1 VCAACLQ
8 AAWRAINA
16 VVDDEVR
23 MFYSCSPASSVDA
36 ALRARRGAKS
46 ATVDIH
52 CHVLTPEAA
61 ALVKDVFDPS
71 REAMLTFSNEATRAV
86 NRKQEETIRVQ
97 LTSVEVRLRDMDKAG
112 IDMQAIS
119 PSPQYYY
126 WADPELGRETARL
139 VNDRIAGIVAA
150 HPDRFVGM
158 GTVPLQSPA
167 LAIAELERMVKELG
181 LRGVEIGT
189 NVAGVELSD
198 ERFRPFFAK
207 AQELDILIFMHPAG
221 FTHGQR
227 LADHYFINV
236 IGNPLDTTVA
246 VSHLIFGGVLDAYPK
261 LKICLAHGGGYA
273 AAYSGRF
280 DHAHAARSDC
290 RRLIKQRPTTYLKK
304 LYFDTVVFAH
314 HQLEYLTGLYGA
326 DHIILGTDYPYDM
339 ALPDAV
345 KFVQTAKL
353 APADKAAILGGNA
366 ARLLKIKL
374 PQTTKSKVPSA
385 AAKIRTA
392 TRARKKTKRR

>member
-1 VCAACLQ
+1 
-8 AAWRAINA
+8 
-16 VVDDEVR
+16 
-23 MFYSCSPASSVDA
+23 MFYTCSPASPHTA
-36 ALRARRGAKS
+36 PMRATAGAKT

-61 ALVKDVFDPS
+61 ALAKDAFDPT
-71 REAMLTFSNEATRAV
+71 REPTLIFASEASRAV
-86 NRKQEETIRVQ
+86 NRKQEETIRSQ
-97 LTSVEVRLRDMDKAG
+97 LTSIETRLRDMDREG
-112 IDMQAIS
+112 IDIQAIS
-119 PSPQYYY
+119 PAPPQYYY

-139 VNDRIAGIVAA
+139 VNNRLAEIVAL

-158 GTVPLQSPA
+158 GTVPLQAPA
-167 LAIAELERMVKELG
+167 LAVAELERLVKELG

-189 NVAGVELSD
+189 NVAGAELSD

-273 AAYSGRF
+273 AAYSGRY
-280 DHAHAARSDC
+280 DHAHWARSDC
-290 RRLIKQRPTTYLKK
+290 RRLIKKPPTHYLRK
-304 LYFDTVVFAH
+304 LHFDTIVFTH
-314 HQLEYLTGLYGA
+314 HQLEYLTSLYGS
-326 DHIILGTDYPYDM
+326 DHILLGTDYPYDM
-339 ALPDAV
+339 ALPKAV
-345 KFVQTAKL
+345 NFVASAKL
-353 APADKAAILGGNA
+353 SRAEKAAILGGNA
-366 ARLLKIKL
+366 ARLLKIEL
-374 PQTTKSKVPSA
+374 SKAARAPKKPKPAATRGKPSA
-385 AAKIRTA
+385 KAKA
-392 TRARKKTKRR
+392 RARSRR